1 MPGAPFRRT
10 GRADAGGWF
19 LMQTEL
25 KLRIA
30 SGVVL
35 AAVALA
41 ATWFGGLAFQLL
53 SVLIAL
59 LVYYEWS
66 TITRLAESPKHVVPG
81 HDPSVVTRYPAARPG
96 LEGMVVR
103 LDVDPA

>member
-1 MPGAPFRRT
+1 
-10 GRADAGGWF
+10 
-19 LMQTEL
+19 MQTEL

-35 AAVALA
+35 AAVTLA

-53 SVLIAL
+53 SALIAL

-66 TITRLAESPKHVVPG
+66 TITDLQERDFQGNAVGWLGVVIIAGLIVTGYIGYSLPVLAAFVEIGRAHV
-81 HDPSVVTRYPAARPG
+81 
-96 LEGMVVR
+96 
-103 LDVDPA
+103 